1 MGKHDLTLQFFS
13 KSLIPSYIRFE
24 SVLSV
29 SVQHHHHINMIIR
42 NTQNAQSQNIYQQ
55 NMENT
60 NIANSFVLKPSQ
72 TRIQQSAAPHIAS
85 NSQYMTDALSMSP
98 PLISLQQNRMQAA
111 RTNNHNQSQINVPN
125 APQQN
130 LLLLKNMVNANKN
143 NSEILLQ
150 NALSAI
156 SNFYNAQINNLQ
168 NDLSQH
174 RQSMSLSIASIE
186 AKQKIL
192 SEQKKKLKIKLSKY
206 TKKANDKL
214 NEFESHRNY
223 LDAVN
228 HKYHNSI
235 MCNFGGLTI
244 PNNATMNALICRNC
258 GYLSADYSDLNDH
271 LVVHK
276 NDIPK
281 LTPSDWKETLFELM
295 QIYEPQLQSIDLTNL
310 QKQSNQSVYNQNIT
324 NHNQLIKTLMIPNFN
339 NHNIKTSQIEDIN
352 PLMNT
357 LFASSKSEDII
368 CTNSSYPNAL
378 SIESVLKFKE
388 NDCIDYRD
396 FNGRYLA
403 AKIIAICREHGKEI
417 KYGIHYIHWDNKW
430 NVWSVPRFQY
440 LRFNNFGVISQRAL
454 HRKEMEYVALQKPFG
469 DIIEVRPLHLHY
481 HNLYKLKHESNEENV
496 NKEYVDVYS
505 KWHIAEICLKDKF
518 SAQVQA
524 ILLVQNEENGEW
536 FKPSPKADLYW
547 VHLDNEK
554 ECVPTNTHIKNPII
568 VRQVREKK
576 KRKLDDNQNIN
587 SSEPN
592 AKKQRQI

>member
-42 NTQNAQSQNIYQQ
+42 NTWDAQSQNIYQE

-72 TRIQQSAAPHIAS
+72 TRIQQSTAHHIVP
-85 NSQYMTDALSMSP
+85 NSQYMTDALSMPP

-111 RTNNHNQSQINVPN
+111 RTNNRNVNIHCQSIAINNSNNHNQSQTNIPN

-156 SNFYNAQINNLQ
+156 SNLYNAQINNLQ

-174 RQSMSLSIASIE
+174 RQSMSLSIAAIE

-206 TKKANDKL
+206 TKKANEKL

-281 LTPSDWKETLFELM
+281 LTRSEWKETLFELM

-378 SIESVLKFKE
+378 SIESV
-388 NDCIDYRD
+388 
-396 FNGRYLA
+396 
-403 AKIIAICREHGKEI
+403 
-417 KYGIHYIHWDNKW
+417 
-430 NVWSVPRFQY
+430 
-440 LRFNNFGVISQRAL
+440 
-454 HRKEMEYVALQKPFG
+454 
-469 DIIEVRPLHLHY
+469 
-481 HNLYKLKHESNEENV
+481 
-496 NKEYVDVYS
+496 
-505 KWHIAEICLKDKF
+505 
-518 SAQVQA
+518 
-524 ILLVQNEENGEW
+524 
-536 FKPSPKADLYW
+536 
-547 VHLDNEK
+547 
-554 ECVPTNTHIKNPII
+554 
-568 VRQVREKK
+568 
-576 KRKLDDNQNIN
+576 
-587 SSEPN
+587 
-592 AKKQRQI
+592 